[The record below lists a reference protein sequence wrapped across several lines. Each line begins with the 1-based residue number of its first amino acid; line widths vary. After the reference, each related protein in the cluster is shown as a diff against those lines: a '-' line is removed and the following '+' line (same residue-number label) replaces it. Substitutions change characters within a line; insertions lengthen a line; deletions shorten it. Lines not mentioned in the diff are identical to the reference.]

1 MAIPIEHVNTEEDRI
16 QVSFVS
22 FRQRET
28 ISKIDSFFSSSSASS
43 SASFH
48 SLPLKVMSAMQHISE
63 DRIQFLSGGMINVGI
78 GLVPSVRINFISRT
92 HSSEI
97 DLNNIC
103 FFP

>member
-1 MAIPIEHVNTEEDRI
+1 
-16 QVSFVS
+16 
-22 FRQRET
+22 
-28 ISKIDSFFSSSSASS
+28 
-43 SASFH
+43 
-48 SLPLKVMSAMQHISE
+48 MSAMQHISE

>member
-28 ISKIDSFFSSSSASS
+28 ISKIDSFFSS
-43 SASFH
+43 ASFH
-48 SLPLKVMSAMQHISE
+48 SLPLKVMSVMQHISE